1 MKETYVQPDVQ
12 VMILAI
18 EHNIMSN
25 GEDLISRSYGS
36 EEGENEGSFWD

>member
-25 GEDLISRSYGS
+25 GEDTNQV
-36 EEGENEGSFWD
+36 EGGEDFFNS